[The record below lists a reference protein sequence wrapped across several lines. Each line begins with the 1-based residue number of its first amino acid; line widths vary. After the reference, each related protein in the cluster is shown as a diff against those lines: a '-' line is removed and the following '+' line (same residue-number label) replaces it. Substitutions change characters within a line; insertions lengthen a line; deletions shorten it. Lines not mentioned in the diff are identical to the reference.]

1 MKLKIVMNKHKS
13 NKIKENSNTVRHLI
27 MGQITTTQNLV
38 AIKEVRHAGQWV
50 NSLSPWI
57 FDKNLEN
64 ITCILMQ
71 FSPSNSLQIFIE
83 SALHGLMKTF
93 SRHWLRLWLAAWRH
107 QAVTWANVD
116 PRPMPPYDITRPQW
130 VHAVEVL
137 DSGVWAATIERVHR
151 FIWQTLMHVT
161 EECSWGMLLGG
172 KLHPS
177 FCAPLITC

>member
-116 PRPMPPYDITRPQW
+116 QDPCRHMTSLG
-130 VHAVEVL
+130 HNEL
-137 DSGVWAATIERVHR
+137 
-151 FIWQTLMHVT
+151 
-161 EECSWGMLLGG
+161 MLLKFWTLGFG
-172 KLHPS
+172 RLPWKEFIALYRRLWCMLQKNVVGVCSLEASCTLP
-177 FCAPLITC
+177 FVPL